1 VIISLNDVELPVLAN
16 HRGRFEALGTK
27 LLVSSPEVID
37 NCFDKLKT
45 AEFLNRHG
53 FLCPETFV
61 ELPAAEEA
69 VQQGRVEFP
78 LFVKPRWGSA
88 SLQIFRV
95 ETLEELKLAFLL
107 AQTQLQKTIL
117 KVDEHLIAESI
128 LIQEGVRGIECGID
142 ILNDLNGDV
151 QSVYAKRKLGMR
163 AGETD
168 KSDVF
173 LDGEQAT
180 ILELNPRFGGG
191 YPFSHMFGANYP
203 QAIVDWCQGK
213 DHETNGWSR
222 RTGVVVSK
230 CDSLVVMPT

>member
-1 VIISLNDVELPVLAN
+1 
-16 HRGRFEALGTK
+16 
-27 LLVSSPEVID
+27 
-37 NCFDKLKT
+37 
-45 AEFLNRHG
+45 
-53 FLCPETFV
+53 
-61 ELPAAEEA
+61 
-69 VQQGRVEFP
+69 
-78 LFVKPRWGSA
+78 
-88 SLQIFRV
+88 
-95 ETLEELKLAFLL
+95 
-107 AQTQLQKTIL
+107 LQKTIL

-168 KSDVF
+168 KSELIEVPLLHELGERLGRALGHIGNLDCDVF